1 MKNKIFADP
10 LFDSEKIEFNDINV
24 DEVLDIQHSQL
35 SSRVER
41 CVYEGWGWTINLII
55 QHKLVISEIAPCEIS
70 FYFPLPK
77 ELRNQVKGFINNQNE
92 GNQCFRWCLFR
103 YILQSENPA
112 KIRNVDR

>member
-1 MKNKIFADP
+1 MKCLIFNIASF
-10 LFDSEKIEFNDINV
+10 LQELKGV
-24 DEVLDIQHSQL
+24 CMKDEVGQ
-35 SSRVER
+35 
-41 CVYEGWGWTINLII
+41 LII

-103 YILQSENPA
+103 YLYPA
-112 KIRNVDR
+112 IRKPSKN